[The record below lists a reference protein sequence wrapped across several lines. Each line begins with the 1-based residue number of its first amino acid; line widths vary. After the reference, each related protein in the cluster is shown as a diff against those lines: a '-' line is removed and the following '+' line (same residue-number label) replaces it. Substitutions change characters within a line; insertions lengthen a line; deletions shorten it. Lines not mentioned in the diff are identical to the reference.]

1 MDLSS
6 RPVFSQGSGGEIMPI
21 GLGSGCGVKSST
33 RLPYDRGA
41 YSAGAGAG
49 AGLAASLAV
58 FCEPFVIAN
67 RSLGDSGFELGL
79 LANKRGYVVLKLRHW
94 QRRHVANGWRDGLS
108 RNVLTAFSSMVSRR
122 CG

>member
-6 RPVFSQGSGGEIMPI
+6 RPVFSQGSGGEFMPI

-49 AGLAASLAV
+49 LAASLTV
-58 FCEPFVIAN
+58 FREPFVVTN
-67 RSLGDSGFELGL
+67 RSLGGSGFDLGL
-79 LANKRGYVVLKLRHW
+79 LAKRGYVVLKLRHW
-94 QRRHVANGWRDGLS
+94 QRRHVANG
-108 RNVLTAFSSMVSRR
+108 
-122 CG
+122 